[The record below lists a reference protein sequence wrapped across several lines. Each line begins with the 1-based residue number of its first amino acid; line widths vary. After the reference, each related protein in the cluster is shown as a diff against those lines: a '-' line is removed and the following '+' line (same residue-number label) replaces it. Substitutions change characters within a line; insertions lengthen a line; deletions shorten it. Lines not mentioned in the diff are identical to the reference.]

1 MAVTKSAKP
10 IPSALLLVALV
21 LIISAVAMEVAAK
34 PIVSCGPMPYCTDDK
49 CTV

>member
-21 LIISAVAMEVAAK
+21 LIISADMEVAAK

-49 CTV
+49 C